1 VLVLTIVDNRLWD
14 EKPCAELRNELI
26 TAVAETG
33 AKKIV
38 LDMSNVDSVS
48 SVAFRPLLSL
58 RRVVEDARARMVL
71 CGLSELVAEVFRA
84 TRLLISGHSSVAPFE
99 ARSDLPSAIAALR

>member
-1 VLVLTIVDNRLWD
+1 VDNRLWD

-26 TAVAETG
+26 AAVAETG

-38 LDMSNVDSVS
+38 LDMSNVESVS

-58 RRVVEDARARMVL
+58 RRVVEDSGARMVL
-71 CGLSELVAEVFRA
+71 CGLSELVAEVFHA

-99 ARSDLPSAIAALR
+99 ARPDLPSALASFRQPKTR